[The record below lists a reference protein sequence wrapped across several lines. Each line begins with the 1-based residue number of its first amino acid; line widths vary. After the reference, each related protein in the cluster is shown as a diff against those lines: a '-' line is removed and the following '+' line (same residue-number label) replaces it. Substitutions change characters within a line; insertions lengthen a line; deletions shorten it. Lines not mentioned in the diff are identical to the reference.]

1 MAPDIA
7 KDMSCCEGCATIK
20 DGGTL
25 RTIRMPKEELQR
37 GFGLSTSTYVVIASM
52 VGTGILVS
60 PGYMMAS
67 LQNYPV
73 IFGLWALGGLL
84 AICGALCVAEL
95 AAALPRSGGEY
106 VYLREAY
113 GQMPAFLS
121 GWTSFFLGFSAP
133 LAVAGYI
140 AAKYLLTPFGLAENE
155 TGPIIKVAAAAIIV
169 AVTLPNLFG
178 HRQSAWTQN
187 LTTVIKFSLF
197 VFLVLLAF
205 LFGKG
210 QLTNLSEG
218 QPIGKVKFGTAV
230 TQLFYVMFAYSGWNA
245 ASYLAGEVK
254 NPAKILPRSLLLGAG
269 LVVVLYLALNLVFA
283 YAVPLADVG
292 FDNAELVPKL
302 AVGNLFGTRASSIF
316 SVLLGLT
323 FLATV
328 SAFII
333 TGPRIYYAMARDGLF
348 PSIAGRLSSKGRV
361 PVYAM
366 LAQSTCA
373 IAILFGVKYFRDLY
387 QYASVGLSLFALLF
401 VGAVYVLRCRRP
413 DMERPFRVPGYPVVP
428 AIFMAVILFMAVFAF
443 KEWPRPSV
451 YSLGSILLGI
461 PVYYIWS
468 FVRRRRD
475 T

>member
-1 MAPDIA
+1 MKMRIFL
-7 KDMSCCEGCATIK
+7 SGRTTIK
-20 DGGTL
+20 DGGSIGA
-25 RTIRMPKEELQR
+25 IRMPNEELQR

-95 AAALPRSGGEY
+95 AAALPRAGGEY

-113 GQMPAFLS
+113 GPMLAFLS

-133 LAVAGYI
+133 LAVAGHV
-140 AAKYLLTPFGLAENE
+140 AAKYLISPFGLAESE
-155 TGPIIKVAAAAIIV
+155 AGLIIKATAAAIIV

-187 LTTVIKFSLF
+187 LTTLLKFGLF
-197 VFLVLLAF
+197 IFLVVLAF

-210 QLTNLSEG
+210 QMANLSEG
-218 QPIGKVKFGTAV
+218 QSIGQVNFGTAA

-254 NPAKILPRSLLLGAG
+254 NPGKVLPRSLLLGAG
-269 LVVVLYLALNLVFA
+269 LVIVLYLALNLVFA
-283 YAVPLADVG
+283 YAVPLSDVG
-292 FDNAELVPKL
+292 FDNAELVPRL
-302 AVGNLFGTRASSIF
+302 AVERLFGQRISNVF

-333 TGPRIYYAMARDGLF
+333 TGPRVYYAMAMDGLF
-348 PSIAGRLSSKGRV
+348 PSIAGHVSTKGRV

-366 LAQSTCA
+366 VLQSLFA
-373 IAILFGVKYFRDLY
+373 IIILFVTKFNELY
-387 QYASVGLSLFALLF
+387 QYASVGLALFALLF
-401 VGAVYVLRCRRP
+401 IGAVYVLRLRRP

-428 AIFMAVILFMAVFAF
+428 AIFMAAILFVAVFAF
-443 KEWPRPSV
+443 IQWPKPSI
-451 YSLGSILLGI
+451 YSLGSILVGI

-468 FVRRRRD
+468 SVCGRRN
-475 T
+475 TQQ

>member
-1 MAPDIA
+1 
-7 KDMSCCEGCATIK
+7 
-20 DGGTL
+20 
-25 RTIRMPKEELQR
+25 MPKEELQR
-37 GFGLSTSTYVVIASM
+37 GFGLSTATYVVIASM

-95 AAALPRSGGEY
+95 AAALPRAGGEY

-113 GQMPAFLS
+113 GPMPAFLS

-140 AAKYLLTPFGLAENE
+140 AATYLLSPFGLDANE
-155 TGPIIKVAAAAIIV
+155 TGFIVKLIAAAIIV
-169 AVTLPNLFG
+169 AVTVPNLFG

-187 LTTVIKFSLF
+187 LTTAIKFGLF
-197 VFLVLLAF
+197 VVLVVMAF

-210 QLTNLSEG
+210 QISNLSAG
-218 QPIGKVKFGTAV
+218 QSIGEVKLGTAAS
-230 TQLFYVMFAYSGWNA
+230 QLFYVMFAYSGWNA
-245 ASYLAGEVK
+245 ASYLAGEVR
-254 NPAKILPRSLLLGAG
+254 NPGKILPRSLLLGAG
-269 LVVVLYLALNLVFA
+269 SVVVLYLAINLVFS

-292 FDNAELVPKL
+292 FDNAELVPLL
-302 AVGNLFGTRASSIF
+302 AVENLFGPRASSIF
-316 SVLLGLT
+316 STLLGLT

-333 TGPRIYYAMARDGLF
+333 TGPRIYYAMAKDGLF
-348 PSIAGRLSSKGRV
+348 PSIAERVGSKGHV
-361 PVYAM
+361 PIYAM
-366 LAQSTCA
+366 ILQSLCA
-373 IAILFGVKYFRDLY
+373 IIILFLTPFNELY
-387 QYASVGLSLFALLF
+387 QYASVGVSLFALLF
-401 VGAVYVLRCRRP
+401 VGAVYVLRLRRP

-428 AIFMAVILFMAVFAF
+428 AIFMASILFVAVFAF
-443 KEWPRPSV
+443 IQWPKPSIC
-451 YSLGSILLGI
+451 SLGSILLGI

-468 FVRRRRD
+468 SVRSRRGAQQ
-475 T
+475 

>member
-1 MAPDIA
+1 
-7 KDMSCCEGCATIK
+7 
-20 DGGTL
+20 
-25 RTIRMPKEELQR
+25 MPKEELQR

-52 VGTGILVS
+52 VGTGILIS

-84 AICGALCVAEL
+84 AICGALSVAEL
-95 AAALPRSGGEY
+95 AAALPRAGGEY

-113 GQMPAFLS
+113 GPMPAFLS

-133 LAVAGYI
+133 LAVAGQI
-140 AAKYLLTPFGLAENE
+140 SAKYLLAPFGWAENE
-155 TGPIIKVAAAAIIV
+155 TGLIVKLIAAFIIIAI
-169 AVTLPNLFG
+169 TLPNLFG

-187 LTTVIKFSLF
+187 LTTLIKFGLF
-197 VFLVLLAF
+197 VFLVVLAF

-210 QLTNLSEG
+210 QMANVTKG
-218 QPIGKVKFGTAV
+218 QSIGQVSLGTAAS
-230 TQLFYVMFAYSGWNA
+230 QLFYVMFAYSGWNA

-254 NPAKILPRSLLLGAG
+254 NPGKILPRSLILGAG
-269 LVVVLYLALNLVFA
+269 LVIILYLGMNLVFA
-283 YAVPLADVG
+283 YAVPLSEVG

-302 AVGNLFGTRASSIF
+302 AVERLFSPRISNVF

-333 TGPRIYYAMARDGLF
+333 TGPRVYYAMAKDRLF
-348 PSIAGRLSSKGRV
+348 PSVAGHVSSKGRV
-361 PVYAM
+361 PTYAM
-366 LAQSTCA
+366 LLQSLCA
-373 IAILFGVKYFRDLY
+373 IVILFATDFKNLY
-387 QYASVGLSLFALLF
+387 KYASVGLALFALLF
-401 VGAVYVLRCRRP
+401 VGAVYVLRYRRP
-413 DMERPFRVPGYPVVP
+413 NLERPFRVPGYPVVP
-428 AIFMAVILFMAVFAF
+428 AIFMASIIFVAVFAF
-443 KEWPRPSV
+443 REWTKPSL

-468 FVRRRRD
+468 GLSGRRD
-475 T
+475 TEQ

>member
-1 MAPDIA
+1 MPN
-7 KDMSCCEGCATIK
+7 EG
-20 DGGTL
+20 
-25 RTIRMPKEELQR
+25 LQR

-84 AICGALCVAEL
+84 AMCGALCVAEL
-95 AAALPRSGGEY
+95 AAALPRAGGEY

-113 GQMPAFLS
+113 GPMPAFLS
-121 GWTSFFLGFSAP
+121 GWTSFFVGFSAP
-133 LAVAGYI
+133 LAMAGYI
-140 AAKYLLTPFGLAENE
+140 AAKYLLTPFGLAEKE
-155 TGPIIKVAAAAIIV
+155 TGLIIKTTAAAIIV

-187 LTTVIKFSLF
+187 LTTLLKLGLF
-197 VFLVLLAF
+197 VVLVALAF

-210 QLTNLSEG
+210 RMANIVEG
-218 QPIGKVKFGTAV
+218 QAIGKVQLGTAA

-254 NPAKILPRSLLLGAG
+254 NPARILPRSLLLGAG
-269 LVVVLYLALNLVFA
+269 LVIVLYLALNLVFA

-292 FDNAELVPKL
+292 LDTAMEERIPQL
-302 AVGNLFGTRASSIF
+302 AVEKLFGPQVSSVF

-333 TGPRIYYAMARDGLF
+333 TGPRIYYAMAKDGLF
-348 PSIAGRLSSKGRV
+348 PSIAEHLSSKGRV

-366 LAQSTCA
+366 LAQSVCA
-373 IAILFGVKYFRDLY
+373 VIILFVTDFKYLY
-387 QYASVGLSLFALLF
+387 QYTSVGLSLFALLF
-401 VGAVYVLRCRRP
+401 VGAVYVLRLRRP
-413 DMERPFRVPGYPVVP
+413 DIERPFRVPGYPVVP
-428 AIFMAVILFMAVFAF
+428 GIFMAVILFMGVFAF
-443 KEWPRPSV
+443 IQWPKPSV

-468 FVRRRRD
+468 FVRGSARQNGN
-475 T
+475 